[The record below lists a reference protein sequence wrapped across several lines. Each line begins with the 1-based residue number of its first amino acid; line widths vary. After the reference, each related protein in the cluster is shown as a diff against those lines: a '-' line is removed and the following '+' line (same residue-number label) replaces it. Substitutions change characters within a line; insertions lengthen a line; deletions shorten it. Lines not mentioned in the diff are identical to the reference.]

1 MQPTMAMSSIFYQF
15 MANSFR
21 LTGLTSRQTRNEEGR
36 VAKECEMIKAFCPA
50 RESSA
55 LPLPFGQVLSNYR
68 GDCYTRIITMIA
80 MKGPPVSTSTN
91 NSKCEVT
98 ILARILGNQH
108 GQLPLQLSRYILK
121 TGFTDEDKA
130 RMHDLASRNQDDDL
144 SSEEKEELF
153 AYAKAGT
160 LLSILKSKARRALH
174 AKHTK
179 RTIA

>member
-1 MQPTMAMSSIFYQF
+1 MQLTIAESSIFSQL
-15 MANSFR
+15 MPNSFK
-21 LTGLTSRQTRNEEGR
+21 LAGLTNRQTRNEEVR
-36 VAKECEMIKAFCPA
+36 VAKGCEMIIACCPA
-50 RESSA
+50 RESAA

-91 NSKCEVT
+91 NSESEVT

-121 TGFTDEDKA
+121 TGFTEEDKA
-130 RMHDLASRNQDDDL
+130 RMHDLVSRNQDDDL
-144 SSEEKEELF
+144 SSEEKEELS
-153 AYAKAGT
+153 AYATAGT
-160 LLSILKSKARRALH
+160 LLSILKSKARPALH

>member
-1 MQPTMAMSSIFYQF
+1 
-15 MANSFR
+15 
-21 LTGLTSRQTRNEEGR
+21 
-36 VAKECEMIKAFCPA
+36 
-50 RESSA
+50 
-55 LPLPFGQVLSNYR
+55 
-68 GDCYTRIITMIA
+68 MIA

-91 NSKCEVT
+91 NSESEVT

-130 RMHDLASRNQDDDL
+130 RMHDLATRNQDDDL